1 MSTKMIVSDL
11 DGTLFNSDCE
21 GYGVSKELIS
31 YIKEFK
37 KKGNIFTIATG
48 RPIETSIEV
57 AKKVGINAPY
67 ITYNGAKI
75 ADVNGKKIYSERFL
89 LKEILCF
96 LREVEKF
103 GASIILYVNGKILCF
118 KYTQRI
124 SVYEKKEITKCEEI
138 DEALFD
144 TDIRVNKVLVIGDVE
159 KYEEMW
165 NDLDISIKDKFRYV
179 ISEDDYFEIVQSNI
193 SKGSALK
200 VLKNHLNIENLEII
214 AVGNHM
220 NDKELLE
227 VADVGFAVN
236 NAVDGLKE
244 IADYT
249 TKEEYENGV
258 IEIIKKIME

>member
-1 MSTKMIVSDL
+1 M
-11 DGTLFNSDCE
+11 
-21 GYGVSKELIS
+21 
-31 YIKEFK
+31 
-37 KKGNIFTIATG
+37 
-48 RPIETSIEV
+48 
-57 AKKVGINAPY
+57 
-67 ITYNGAKI
+67 
-75 ADVNGKKIYSERFL
+75 

-138 DEALFD
+138 DETLLD

-159 KYEEMW
+159 KYKEMW
-165 NDLDISIKDKFRYV
+165 NDLDVSIKDKFRYV

-220 NDKELLE
+220 NDKELIE
-227 VADVGFAVN
+227 VADIGFAVN
-236 NAVDGLKE
+236 NAVDELKE

-258 IEIIKKIME
+258 IEIIKKFME

>member
-1 MSTKMIVSDL
+1 M
-11 DGTLFNSDCE
+11 
-21 GYGVSKELIS
+21 
-31 YIKEFK
+31 
-37 KKGNIFTIATG
+37 
-48 RPIETSIEV
+48 
-57 AKKVGINAPY
+57 
-67 ITYNGAKI
+67 
-75 ADVNGKKIYSERFL
+75 
-89 LKEILCF
+89 
-96 LREVEKF
+96 
-103 GASIILYVNGKILCF
+103 
-118 KYTQRI
+118 
-124 SVYEKKEITKCEEI
+124 
-138 DEALFD
+138 FD

-236 NAVDGLKE
+236 NAVDGLKD

-258 IEIIKKIME
+258 IEIIKKFM

>member
-21 GYGVSKELIS
+21 GYGISEELIY

-75 ADVNGKKIYSERFL
+75 EDINGKKIYSERFL
-89 LKEILCF
+89 LKDILFF
-96 LREVEKF
+96 LRELEKL
-103 GASIILYVNGKILCF
+103 GASIILYVNNKILCF

-124 SVYEKKEITKCEEI
+124 SLYEKKEIAKCEEI
-138 DEALFD
+138 DKYLLD
-144 TDIRVNKVLVIGDVE
+144 TDIRVNKVLVIGDVD
-159 KYEEMW
+159 KYKEIW
-165 NDLDISIKDKFRYV
+165 NNLDQSIKDKFRYV

-193 SKGSALK
+193 SKGTALK
-200 VLKNHLNIENLEII
+200 VLKDHLDIENLEVI

-220 NDKELLE
+220 NDKELIE

-236 NAVDGLKE
+236 NAVNELKDV
-244 IADYT
+244 ADYIT
-249 TKEEYENGV
+249 NEDYENGV
-258 IEIIKKIME
+258 IEIIKKFM